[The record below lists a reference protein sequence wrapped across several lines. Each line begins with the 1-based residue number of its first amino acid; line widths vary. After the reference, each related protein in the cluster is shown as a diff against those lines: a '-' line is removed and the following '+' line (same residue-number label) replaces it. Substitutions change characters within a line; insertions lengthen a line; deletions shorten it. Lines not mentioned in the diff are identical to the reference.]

1 MSVAPVPPISSL
13 APASPDHKGMGAI
26 PYAGGVTFR
35 VWSIFADSVYV
46 AGDFNGW
53 STTATPLA
61 RDGTSNYWSVDVP
74 GAAAGQ
80 AYKFFVPHAA
90 NPSHEP
96 YRMDPYASSI
106 APDASG
112 NMNAIVAS
120 RDTAYDGGSYSTPP
134 WNEAVIYELHISTS
148 GRRFSTWLMIVCL
161 KTMRQTVRRSRKR

>member
-1 MSVAPVPPISSL
+1 MEALLPETFTPVPDQLYLTVRLGLKLEPTAVAVTGS
-13 APASPDHKGMGAI
+13 PAK
-26 PYAGGVTFR
+26 T
-35 VWSIFADSVYV
+35 SV
-46 AGDFNGW
+46 GC
-53 STTATPLA
+53 T
-61 RDGTSNYWSVDVP
+61 
-74 GAAAGQ
+74 AGQ

-106 APDASG
+106 APDATG